1 MRVKSPAP
9 AGLFACVPGAFVRAL
24 RRDLRYRYA
33 DPFNA
38 ESAVPND
45 QPLTIWGRP
54 NSVNVQKVLWC
65 LAELDVPF
73 ERIDAGMQ
81 FGRNTESDYLA
92 MNPNGRVPTLVEG
105 DFVLWESNSIM
116 RYLCLAHGPQSSI
129 YPHEPRQRAA
139 VDRWLDW
146 TLSTVQPIERPVFWG
161 LVRTPPA
168 ERDMLALQKAADAV
182 AEVVWKTLDR
192 QLATRRYVEGDAF
205 TLADIALGAYARRWF
220 GIEGVEKPG
229 LPQLVRWFASLEGRP
244 GFVRYVAPPL
254 S

>member
-105 DFVLWESNSIM
+105 HFVLWESNSIM

-192 QLATRRYVEGDAF
+192 QLATRRYVEGDVF

-220 GIEGVEKPG
+220 GIEGVEKPE

>member
-1 MRVKSPAP
+1 MRARRMLPARRGEIC
-9 AGLFACVPGAFVRAL
+9 AIGASIL
-24 RRDLRYRYA
+24 
-33 DPFNA
+33 FNA
-38 ESAVPND
+38 ESDVPND
-45 QPLTIWGRP
+45 QRPTIWGRP

-65 LAELDVPF
+65 LAELDVAF

-92 MNPNGRVPTLVEG
+92 MNPTGRIPTLVEG

-116 RYLCLAHGPQSSI
+116 RYLCLAHGPTSSI
-129 YPHEPRQRAA
+129 YPQQPRQRAA

-168 ERDMLALQKAADAV
+168 ERDMVALQKAADAA
-182 AEVVWKTLDR
+182 AELWTVLDR
-192 QLATRRYVEGDAF
+192 QLATRRYIEGEVF

-220 GIEGVEKPG
+220 GVEGVVKPN
-229 LPQLVRWFASLEGRP
+229 LPQLARWFAELERRP
-244 GFVRYVAPPL
+244 GFIRYIAPPL